1 MHDTPSQDLEARPTR
16 GRLFP
21 WLGQRR
27 LKVALPLA
35 GIVVAI
41 FALWV
46 LSQHINAT
54 SLGEIQNDLHN
65 FPPGPLLLAVLFTVI
80 SFAAVAL
87 YDVVAVETIA
97 PDRIPRRIAA
107 LAGAAGYAISNALG
121 FSLLTGGALRYRVY
135 AAQGIELADIGRIV
149 GTSWFAIW
157 FAFAIMAAIAMV
169 AEPGEIPWLA
179 TLGPQLDLA
188 IGIAVLVGIV
198 ALVIWLSRGE
208 RTLGFGRITLPLPS
222 SRGALVQI
230 AAGLVDL
237 AAAAACLYVLLPA
250 GSVGSFSAF
259 ILVYVVAVI
268 LGIVSHAPGGI
279 GAFEATIVAGLGLGS
294 NSEALAALV
303 VYRIVYTLLPFVVAV
318 VGLLVSEMLRH
329 RHRLAGPVGAASL
342 LLEPLIPPL
351 SAGIAFIGAMVILI
365 SALTPSLAD
374 RIDTLSEFIPL
385 PFVEMSHLGASF
397 VAVALLIVARGL
409 AKRLRRAW
417 LAAMALF
424 VSGAIFSLAKGLDW
438 EEALVLSLMTLTLF
452 VFRDSFYRR
461 PLSADLHLSWGWLA
475 SAGTTVL
482 ACIWLGFFAFRHVE
496 YSSQLWWEFAFDG
509 DAPRMLRASVF
520 LVSLLVAVAVDTLI
534 NRRVLT
540 LAPQGRMPEDVP
552 ALVAEAPSTAA
563 SLALLGDKRFLVA
576 PDKTGFVMYQ
586 RSGGSLISMGEPIGT
601 EEAVTSLAWSFHEL
615 ADRSGLRTVFYE
627 VGPQRLPMFLDM
639 GLVALKLGEVA
650 RVDLTQFTLEGAK
663 RQPLRYAERRAEKD
677 GLSFEIVPK
686 AQVPGIMEQLRVVSD
701 EWLRLKSGSEKR
713 FSLGYFDPDYLS
725 RFDVAV
731 LKRGERIVAFANL
744 WRSGERN
751 EVAVDLMRYRQDD
764 CKVMMDALFTRIMM
778 VAKAEGYRWFNLG
791 AAPLSGLSDHRSAS
805 RWNRFGSL
813 VYRKGQ
819 DLYHFDGLRAFKDKF
834 GPVWTANYLICPPAL
849 DTPRALLDVTTL
861 ISGRPFSAR
870 RK

>member
-1 MHDTPSQDLEARPTR
+1 MDQPTTEYRDMQPER
-16 GRLFP
+16 GKLFS
-21 WLGQRR
+21 WQRR
-27 LKVALPLA
+27 SAVALPLA
-35 GIVVAI
+35 GVAVAI
-41 FALWV
+41 FAFWV
-46 LSQHINAT
+46 LSQHINAI
-54 SLGEIQNDLHN
+54 SLAEIQDDLRS
-65 FPPGPLLLAVLFTVI
+65 FPLEPLLLAVLFTII
-80 SFAAVAL
+80 SFAAVAF

-97 PDRIPRRIAA
+97 PGRIPRRVSV

-169 AEPGEIPWLA
+169 AEPGQIPWLA
-179 TLGPQLDLA
+179 TLGPELDLA
-188 IGIAVLVGIV
+188 IGLVVLLGIAVLVV
-198 ALVIWLSRGE
+198 WLSRGE
-208 RTLGFGRITLPLPS
+208 RTLGFGRISLRLPS

-230 AAGLVDL
+230 AAGLIDL

-279 GAFEATIVAGLGLGS
+279 GAFEATIIAGLGLGN
-294 NSEALAALV
+294 NSEALAGLV
-303 VYRIVYTLLPFVVAV
+303 VYRIVYTLLPFAVAV
-318 VGLLVSEMLRH
+318 LGLVVSEIHRH

-365 SALTPSLAD
+365 SALTPSLAE

-409 AKRLRRAW
+409 VKRLRRAW
-417 LAAMALF
+417 LAAMMLF
-424 VSGAIFSLAKGLDW
+424 ISGAIFSLAKGLDW
-438 EEALVLSLMTLTLF
+438 EEALVLALMTLTLF

-461 PLSADLHLSWGWLA
+461 PLRSDLHLSWGWLA
-475 SAGTTVL
+475 SVGTTIC

-496 YSSQLWWEFAFDG
+496 YSSQLWWEFAFNG
-509 DAPRMLRASVF
+509 DAPRMLRASVV
-520 LVSLLVAVAVDTLI
+520 LVTLLLVVLADTLI

-540 LAPQGRMPEDVP
+540 LAPLGRVPESVP

-563 SLALLGDKRFLVA
+563 ALALLGDKRFLVA
-576 PDKTGFVMYQ
+576 ANGEGFVMYQ

-601 EEAVTSLAWSFHEL
+601 EEAVTALAWGFHEL

-650 RVDLTQFTLEGAK
+650 RVDLAEFTLEGAK
-663 RQPLRYAERRAEKD
+663 RQPLRYADRRAEKD
-677 GLSFEIVPK
+677 GLTFEIVAK
-686 AQVPGIMEQLRVVSD
+686 ADVPGIIDQLRAVSD

-713 FSLGYFDPDYLS
+713 FSLGFFDAEYLS
-725 RFDVAV
+725 QFDVAV
-731 LKRGERIVAFANL
+731 LKRGDRIVAFANL

-764 CKVMMDALFTRIMM
+764 CKVMMDALFTKIMM

-791 AAPLSGLSDHRSAS
+791 VAPLSGLTDHRVAS

-813 VYRKGQ
+813 MYQKGQ
-819 DLYHFDGLRAFKDKF
+819 NLYRFDGLRAFKDKF
-834 GPVWTANYLICPPAL
+834 DPVWTANYLICPPAL
-849 DTPRALLDVTTL
+849 DTPKALLDVTTL
-861 ISGRPFSAR
+861 ISGRPLIGK